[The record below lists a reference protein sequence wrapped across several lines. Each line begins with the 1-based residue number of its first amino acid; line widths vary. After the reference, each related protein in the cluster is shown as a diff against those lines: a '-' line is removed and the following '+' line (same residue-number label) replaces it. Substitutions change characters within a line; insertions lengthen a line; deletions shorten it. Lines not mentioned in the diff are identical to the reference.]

1 MLKRVFLSAV
11 VMFIVVCMCSVAL
24 AATIQVK
31 KGSRGPA
38 VRQVQ
43 TLLMEQGYL
52 NEAPDGVCGP
62 NTEKAI
68 KTFQQANVLTI
79 DGVCGNETYRVLNGG
94 ADYEPAAG
102 SSANGQVLYM
112 SATAYSAQDP
122 GNSPYTATLSSP
134 RVGAGFVM
142 CGLVS
147 MSLTASPLTCISPIT
162 GW

>member
-31 KGSRGPA
+31 NGSRGPA

-68 KTFQQANVLTI
+68 KAFQQANGLNI
-79 DGVCGNETYRVLNGG
+79 DGICGNETYRVLNGG

-112 SATAYSAQDP
+112 
-122 GNSPYTATLSSP
+122 
-134 RVGAGFVM
+134 
-142 CGLVS
+142 
-147 MSLTASPLTCISPIT
+147 
-162 GW
+162 